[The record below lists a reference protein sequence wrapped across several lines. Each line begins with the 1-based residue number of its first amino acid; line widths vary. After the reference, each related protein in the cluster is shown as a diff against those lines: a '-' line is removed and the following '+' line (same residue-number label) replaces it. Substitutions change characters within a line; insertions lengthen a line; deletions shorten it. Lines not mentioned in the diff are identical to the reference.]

1 VASDGITLERIGK
14 SAPGWFRGLLALAL
28 LVGMLAVLRMGFVRT
43 RLPVVVEVDGIP
55 LEVRTHAGTVSEA
68 LDQTGLALYPEDIVR
83 PDLDAALVSGSTIRV
98 QRAQPVLLSVDGE
111 VSEIRTHANTVAEF
125 LSQAG
130 VQIGPADEIW
140 LHTEPV
146 EPDTPLD
153 TLIPAHG
160 QRIQGG
166 GLFFARRNEIQDPP
180 ALRFQRAT
188 SLTLD
193 DGGTRRKLHTT
204 LATVGQVLQEHD
216 VTLFAGD
223 EVVPGL
229 QEPVVEGM
237 SVAIQRSVPV
247 QIRADGRLIRTR
259 TLAEDVVGAL
269 GQEGV
274 ALVGK
279 DRAKPDLDSPIQADM
294 TIDVTRVRE
303 EYAVEFEPI
312 PFETVWVGDPEV
324 EIDNIRLVQEGKV
337 GLTKRRYR
345 ILYEDGHEV
354 DRHLEDVWAAQSP
367 ITKTMAYGT
376 KIVIRTLDT
385 PDGPIEYWRK
395 MRVYTTSY
403 TARSA
408 GKPKT
413 HPRYGYTR
421 LGWFLTKGIVA
432 VDPDVI
438 PLRTKIYI
446 PGYGVG
452 RAGDTGGGV
461 KGKFVDL
468 GFDEHN
474 YQSWH
479 WWSDVYIMTP
489 VPSRD
494 KIRWVLPDWPRYPDR
509 RR

>member
-1 VASDGITLERIGK
+1 M
-14 SAPGWFRGLLALAL
+14 
-28 LVGMLAVLRMGFVRT
+28 LVVLRAGLVRT

-55 LEVRTHAGTVSEA
+55 LQVRTHAGTVGGA
-68 LDQTGLALYPEDIVR
+68 LEQAGLDLYPEDSVW
-83 PDLDAALVSGSTIRV
+83 PNLDAALVSGSIIRV
-98 QRAQPVLLSVDGE
+98 QRARPVVLSADGQLT
-111 VSEIRTHANTVAEF
+111 EIRTHATTVSEF
-125 LSQAG
+125 LTQAG
-130 VQIGPADEIW
+130 KQVGPGDEIW
-140 LHTEPV
+140 LHTQPV
-146 EPDTPLD
+146 ELDTPLD
-153 TLIPAHG
+153 SFLPVSGQMARGETLAPSAEDM
-160 QRIQGG
+160 R
-166 GLFFARRNEIQDPP
+166 EEPP
-180 ALRFQRAT
+180 TLRLQRAA
-188 SLTLD
+188 SVTLD
-193 DGGTRRKLHTT
+193 DGGVTRTLHTT
-204 LATVGQVLQEHD
+204 LTTVGQVLQEHN
-216 VTLFAGD
+216 VSLFMGD
-223 EVVPGL
+223 EVVPNL
-229 QEPVVEGM
+229 QEPIAEGLLI
-237 SVAIQRSVPV
+237 AIERSVPV

-259 TLAEDVVGAL
+259 TLAQDVVGAL
-269 GQEGV
+269 GQEGI

-279 DRAKPDLDSPIQADM
+279 DRVEPDLDAPIQPDM
-294 TIDVTRVRE
+294 TIEVTRVRE
-303 EYAVEFEPI
+303 ECAVEFEPI

-324 EIDNIRLVQEGKV
+324 EIDNIRLVQEGQV

-345 ILYEDGHEV
+345 IVYEDGHEV
-354 DRHLEDVWAAQSP
+354 DRYLEDVWAAQP
-367 ITKTMAYGT
+367 PVTKTMAYGT

-421 LGWFLTKGIVA
+421 LGWFLKKGIVA
-432 VDPDVI
+432 VDPEVI

-468 GFDEHN
+468 GFDDHN

-489 VPSRD
+489 VPDRD

-509 RR
+509 KR